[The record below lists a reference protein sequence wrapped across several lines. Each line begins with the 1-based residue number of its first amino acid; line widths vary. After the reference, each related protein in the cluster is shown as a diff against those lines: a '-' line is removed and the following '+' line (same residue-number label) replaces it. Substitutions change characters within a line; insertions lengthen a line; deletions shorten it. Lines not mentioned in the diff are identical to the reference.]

1 MLRWR
6 LLMSAILIPLVCV
19 LFRTDLQLGPPAWI
33 LFALCLLLAARSAW
47 EFSDLLK
54 TRSFQPCFP
63 LTGSLSILIVAA
75 AWLPALLHP
84 GQDPNPATA
93 LTGIAAAVIGSFL
106 VLLAHEAWQFQ
117 QPGHSMETL
126 GTNLVTV
133 LYAGAL
139 LAVTAQLRWCPSPEN
154 GYFAL
159 ASMIICVKAGDTC
172 AYTFGRLWG
181 KRKMAPRLSPGKTWM
196 GLVGA
201 IVGSIAGS
209 WLWLTFAGTLF
220 LHSPKPGSLPVVLLY
235 GLTTGL
241 AGLVGDL
248 VESLVK
254 RDVGRKD
261 SAALMPGF
269 GGLLDLVDSPLYAGP
284 VALAWWNLLPPAS

>member
-1 MLRWR
+1 MLGWR

-33 LFALCLLLAARSAW
+33 LFALCLLISGRSAW
-47 EFSDLLK
+47 ELTDLLK
-54 TRSFQPCFP
+54 TRSLQPCFP
-63 LTGSLSILIVAA
+63 LTGSLSLLIVAA
-75 AWLPALLHP
+75 AWLPALLQP
-84 GQDPNPATA
+84 GQTPPASSA
-93 LTGIAAAVIGSFL
+93 LASIAAATTASLLI
-106 VLLAHEAWQFQ
+106 LLAWEAWKFDE
-117 QPGHSMETL
+117 PGRSMETL
-126 GTNLVTV
+126 GTNLLTV

-139 LAVTAQLRWCPSPEN
+139 LAVTAQLRWCPAADN

-159 ASMIICVKAGDTC
+159 ASMIICVKSGDTC

-209 WLWLTFAGTLF
+209 WLWLSFAGTLF
-220 LHSPKPGSLPVVLLY
+220 QQSPQASSLPVVLLY

-248 VESLVK
+248 VESLIK

-261 SAALMPGF
+261 SATLMPGF

-284 VALAWWNLLPPAS
+284 VALAWWILLPPAS

>member
-1 MLRWR
+1 MLGWR

-19 LFRTDLQLGPPAWI
+19 LFRLDLQLGPPAWI
-33 LFALCLLLAARSAW
+33 LCALCLLIATRSAW
-47 EFSDLLK
+47 ELTDLRK
-54 TRSFQPCFP
+54 TLAFQPCFP
-63 LTGSLSILIVAA
+63 LIGILSNLVILA
-75 AWLPALLHP
+75 AWLPALLQP
-84 GQDPNPATA
+84 GQTPALTA
-93 LTGIAAAVIGSFL
+93 SLTGIAAAVTASFL
-106 VLLAHEAWQFQ
+106 ILLAWEAWRFQ
-117 QPGHSMETL
+117 EPGRSMEAL
-126 GTNLVTV
+126 GGGLLSV

-139 LAVTAQLRWCPSPEN
+139 LAVTAQLRWYPAADN

-159 ASMIICVKAGDTC
+159 ASMIICVKSGDTC

-201 IVGSIAGS
+201 VFGSIAGT
-209 WLWLTFAGTLF
+209 WLWLTFAGQLF
-220 LHSPKPGSLPVVLLY
+220 RNSPQPASLPVVVLY

-241 AGLVGDL
+241 AGLIGDL
-248 VESLVK
+248 VESLIK
-254 RDVGRKD
+254 RDVGKKD

-284 VALAWWNLLPPAS
+284 VALAWWTLLPPAC

>member
-1 MLRWR
+1 MLGWR
-6 LLMSAILIPLVCV
+6 LLMSAILIPLVV
-19 LFRTDLQLGPPAWI
+19 GLFRLDQQLGPPAAI
-33 LFALCLLLAARSAW
+33 LFGLCLLIAVRSAW
-47 EFSDLLK
+47 ELADLLR
-54 TRSFQPCFP
+54 TRHFQPCFP
-63 LTGSLSILIVAA
+63 LTGTLSALVVVA
-75 AWLPALLHP
+75 AWLPALLQINQTP
-84 GQDPNPATA
+84 SLPASLA
-93 LTGIAAAVIGSFL
+93 CLAAAVVASFL
-106 VLLAHEAWQFQ
+106 TLLAWEAWRFEE
-117 QPGHSMETL
+117 PGRSLEAL
-126 GTNLVTV
+126 GGGLISV

-139 LAVTAQLRWCPSPEN
+139 LGITAQLRWFPQSQP

-201 IVGSIAGS
+201 VTGSVLGS
-209 WLWLTFAGTLF
+209 WLWLTFAGQLF
-220 LHSPKPGSLPVVLLY
+220 QNSPQAASLPIVLLY
-235 GLTTGL
+235 GLTVGL
-241 AGLVGDL
+241 AGLIGDL
-248 VESLVK
+248 VESLIK

-284 VALAWWNLLPPAS
+284 VALAWWTLLPPAA